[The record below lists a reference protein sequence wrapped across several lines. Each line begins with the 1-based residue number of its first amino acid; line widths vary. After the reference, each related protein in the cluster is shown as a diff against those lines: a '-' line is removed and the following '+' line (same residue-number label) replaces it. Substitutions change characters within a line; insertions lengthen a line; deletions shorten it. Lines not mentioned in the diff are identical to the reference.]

1 MTTLECLDASLAHFH
16 LDYPRR
22 VTRDFTWGEEG
33 AKKLRDVCKPSMAA
47 RWRLRIYNGSGV
59 IHAFG
64 GLDYMMDVVRA
75 ETRCYSLF
83 V

>member
-1 MTTLECLDASLAHFH
+1 MFDASLAHFH

-22 VTRDFTWGEEG
+22 VVRELRWCNDEQRV
-33 AKKLRDVCKPSMAA
+33 LRDVCKPVTAA
-47 RWRLRIYNGSGV
+47 KWRLRIYNGSSV

-64 GLDYMMDVVRA
+64 GLDYMMDVVRT